1 MSFHRDERGY
11 RNKERRFFLL
21 IIYIYLFKKIIFT
34 IFFAEI
40 IAEIALKKGAC
51 FFKVIFLTFF
61 FAEMIA
67 DIALKKGETSLSELS
82 RNLSKAVDPLSFAA
96 GFYQE

>member
-1 MSFHRDERGY
+1 MLIDTAFKKDAC
-11 RNKERRFFLL
+11 FLL
-21 IIYIYLFKKIIFT
+21 SINMFIQSDIFH
-34 IFFAEI
+34 
-40 IAEIALKKGAC
+40 
-51 FFKVIFLTFF
+51 FF
-61 FAEMIA
+61 FTEMIA